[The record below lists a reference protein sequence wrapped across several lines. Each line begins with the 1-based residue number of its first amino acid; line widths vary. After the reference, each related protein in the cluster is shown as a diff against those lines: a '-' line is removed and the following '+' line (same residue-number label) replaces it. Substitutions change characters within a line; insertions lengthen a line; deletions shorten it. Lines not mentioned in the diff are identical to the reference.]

1 MAQLSQVQTKKGSEP
16 YMLNTR
22 NEEKNTV
29 FYSYSACFM
38 NTFNLNMYVSMSYT
52 GIIRRNMLFIWREGL
67 RGRARCVA
75 PRASA
80 DAASAA

>member
-1 MAQLSQVQTKKGSEP
+1 MNRIP
-16 YMLNTR
+16 YSFPRFAYSTCRGESSNTYIY
-22 NEEKNTV
+22 E
-29 FYSYSACFM
+29 YA
-38 NTFNLNMYVSMSYT
+38 YVY
-52 GIIRRNMLFIWREGL
+52 EYEQGL

>member
-1 MAQLSQVQTKKGSEP
+1 MEEAKAVAAALVKEEEEVQHIPSVSFHRCRCVSVKSVERLLSVLEARV
-16 YMLNTR
+16 N
-22 NEEKNTV
+22 V
-29 FYSYSACFM
+29 
-38 NTFNLNMYVSMSYT
+38 
-52 GIIRRNMLFIWREGL
+52 REGL